1 MKLHILTYL
10 TLLAAASLKACP
22 CGCMRPSVDTLPERT
37 LGTGNTWSV
46 DVRHDT
52 IDQNERND
60 GEHAHFV
67 GQHRYDTVTI
77 ESHVG
82 DTTWSLSLPRIERSI
97 STNMAAPAINTTQ
110 SYSGLSDASLTAR
123 FNWKGFTVT
132 AGAKLPTGE
141 SDRTLNVSRRYLQL
155 GTGSTDIILG
165 LRKDMTTT
173 GSAFGS
179 FVQIGAQVP
188 VAYDETFRPGTTFDA
203 ALGFR
208 LKLNGELTLA
218 AQASATRQFR
228 DSNTMGQVD
237 AAYAYDSET
246 SVLSTAYT
254 TGLIWTPNDK
264 TRVYIHIS
272 EPLHTKNYVIDSSGA
287 ASNPVRAS
295 SIVSIGVTRQF

>member
-1 MKLHILTYL
+1 MKHPILTSL
-10 TLLAAASLKACP
+10 TLLAAASLTACP
-22 CGCMRPSVDTLPERT
+22 CGCMRTSVDTLPERT
-37 LGTGNTWSV
+37 LGAGSTWSV

-67 GQHRYDTVTI
+67 GKHRYDTVTI

-82 DTTWSLSLPRIERSI
+82 DTTWSLSLPRIERII
-97 STNMAAPAINTTQ
+97 STNMAAPATNTTQ

-123 FNWKGFTVT
+123 FGWQGFTVT

-141 SDRTLNVSRRYLQL
+141 SDRTLNIPRRYLQL

-165 LRKDMTTT
+165 LRKDITSA

-179 FVQIGAQVP
+179 FAQIGAQIP
-188 VAYDETFRPGTTFDA
+188 VAYDETFRPGATLDA

-237 AAYAYDSET
+237 ATYAYDSET
-246 SVLSTAYT
+246 SMLSTAYT

-272 EPLHTKNYVIDSSGA
+272 EPLHTKNYALDSAGA
-287 ASNPVRAS
+287 AINPVHAS
-295 SIVSIGVTRQF
+295 STVSIGVTRQF